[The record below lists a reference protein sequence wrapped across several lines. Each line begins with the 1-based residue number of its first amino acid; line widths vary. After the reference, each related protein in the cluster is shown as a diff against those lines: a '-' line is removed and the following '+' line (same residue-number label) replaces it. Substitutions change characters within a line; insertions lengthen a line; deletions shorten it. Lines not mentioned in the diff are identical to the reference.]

1 VGVWVAL
8 PVAGVLLIAA
18 LALVSVAFRT
28 RREGLATMGKF
39 LEAEKPRQS
48 AFKAG
53 SAYFSEAARAEGFY
67 RGKRYPFCLPQEG
80 AEENLFSEIRTAAL
94 GYFKQHGITWHDGTD
109 EKPTNHLCG
118 SQVCCV
124 NFLFPPRKDLEEATS
139 ILAKAIPGLRRVE
152 RIEFEYTGPE
162 SATEWL
168 GEPPGGKRGQN
179 RTSIDAAVWWR
190 GPGNKTRLTLV
201 EWKYTEP
208 SFGKCGGDR
217 SAGKDQQP
225 RCDTLKVQDIRPKLD
240 CYVASGEDAQTSR
253 HYWEHLVEAG
263 ISVERFGDH
272 LGCPFRGPFYQ
283 LMRQYLLAAYCRAN
297 LSGVDNVDVI
307 VIGFRNNRDL
317 LRVPRHLAHLG
328 QDVESAWNNMLT
340 TAPPLRH
347 VFVETMLAGAPSD
360 DWREYI
366 RERYGV

>member
-1 VGVWVAL
+1 
-8 PVAGVLLIAA
+8 
-18 LALVSVAFRT
+18 
-28 RREGLATMGKF
+28 MGQF

-53 SAYFSEAARAEGFY
+53 SAYFSEAAREHGFY
-67 RGKRYPFCLPQEG
+67 KGKQYPFCLPQER
-80 AEENLFSEIRTAAL
+80 AEENLFSEIRAAAPD
-94 GYFKQHGITWHDGTD
+94 YFRRQHIAWHDGAD

-124 NFLFPPRKDLEEATS
+124 NFLFPLRKDLEKATS
-139 ILAKAIPGLRRVE
+139 ILATAIPGLRRVE
-152 RIEFEYTGPE
+152 SIEFEYTGPE

-179 RTSIDAAVWWR
+179 RTSIDAAVRWR
-190 GPGNKTRLTLV
+190 GPGNKTRLSLV
-201 EWKYTEP
+201 EWKYTERG
-208 SFGKCGGDR
+208 FGECGGCR
-217 SAGKDQQP
+217 SVGNDQRH
-225 RCDTLKVQDIRPKLD
+225 RCATLKVQDIRPELD
-240 CYVASGEDAQTSR
+240 CYVASGKDDRTSR
-253 HYWEHLVEAG
+253 RYWEHLGEAG
-263 ISVERFGDH
+263 ISQERFGDH

-307 VIGFRNNRDL
+307 SIGFQGNQDL
-317 LRVPRHLAHLG
+317 LRRPEYLAHLG
-328 QDVESAWNNMLT
+328 EDVVSAWNSMLT

-347 VFVETMLAGAPSD
+347 VFVETMLADAPSD

-366 RERYGV
+366 RERYRV